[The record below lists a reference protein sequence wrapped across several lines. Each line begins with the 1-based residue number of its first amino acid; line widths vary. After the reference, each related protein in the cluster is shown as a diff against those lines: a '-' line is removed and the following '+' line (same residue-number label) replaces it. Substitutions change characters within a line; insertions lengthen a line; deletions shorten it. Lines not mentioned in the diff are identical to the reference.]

1 MWCSWATMVSLCPVS
16 ASTMITTISNYLEI
30 ACQAL
35 VLATSTGVALKI
47 VDTELAQRVAD
58 LTNGERLQS
67 ELIFGSL
74 RRMRR

>member
-1 MWCSWATMVSLCPVS
+1 MVSLCPVS